1 MNSIPRLGGL
11 LKDLGG
17 ATESHS
23 QCGGSREKKGGGG
36 REKKRLKSSPRLGG
50 LLKNLGGANEPPP
63 QCPPP
68 PPPMRTCIPQ
78 GRLGAT
84 EQREALGKGRLVKEV
99 MLGMGCGET
108 QELGGQKGGSR
119 GA

>member
-1 MNSIPRLGGL
+1 
-11 LKDLGG
+11 
-17 ATESHS
+17 
-23 QCGGSREKKGGGG
+23 
-36 REKKRLKSSPRLGG
+36 
-50 LLKNLGGANEPPP
+50 
-63 QCPPP
+63 
-68 PPPMRTCIPQ
+68 MRTCIPQ

>member
-11 LKDLGG
+11 FKDLGG
-17 ATESHS
+17 ATEFPFSV
-23 QCGGSREKKGGGG
+23 
-36 REKKRLKSSPRLGG
+36 
-50 LLKNLGGANEPPP
+50 
-63 QCPPP
+63 PP

>member
-17 ATESHS
+17 ATESPS
-23 QCGGSREKKGGGG
+23 QC
-36 REKKRLKSSPRLGG
+36 
-50 LLKNLGGANEPPP
+50 
-63 QCPPP
+63 PP